1 MVETQAPIFRS
12 APVRSR
18 SNAALPGGPK
28 EKSRFWIVWIVLAL
42 AFCVPGFAQ
51 RRPADSRPTDLT
63 LVQTQ
68 ADTNAILTS
77 PGITNGPAPNDPLY
91 NLMLSQ
97 PRIDIDS
104 PVVAHASFDPPFVAA
119 GQKSFYR
126 VTFNA
131 LQESVEWPAKLSAPK
146 ELSLTPGAQG
156 QILQFTGPAFIPL
169 SCFNTHVRASAR
181 GEFTIPGFVVQ
192 VYGKPVT
199 VPPARL
205 QVGAA
210 DSEAPHP
217 LQPSVELSR
226 SNVFVGQP
234 LAVRV
239 TIPGPTPPLQG
250 VQLTGP
256 GFLVDQGAVRQQIV
270 ALRRAGTDLPSYV
283 YDTTITAMESGALSF
298 YAQAFAGGNR
308 LSAPITI
315 QGGQILFNSPSFTL
329 LESEP
334 LHVFAQPVPRAG
346 RLPGFTGAIGKLSI
360 ISSTLDTNTARV
372 GDTIHLTVSIQCDTN
387 LLRVVAPP
395 PPRVADW
402 QLFGSTTNG
411 GMTQPTMSERI
422 ATFNYTLIPL
432 SEKSAVTPSIPFSYF
447 DPDQQA
453 YRDLSIPALQV
464 TIQPGLAPAEVQAL
478 VRSERLASEPEE
490 QPVLSGLARG
500 PGRASGLLPA
510 QQSVWFVL
518 GQVVPASAFFGLWA
532 WDRRRRFYELHP
544 DILRR
549 RRARRA
555 LRRER
560 RQLRRAADARDI
572 QGFANRAIA
581 AMRVACAPHYPAEPR
596 ALVAADIVGVLPE
609 NERSG
614 HHCQLIRRFFDSVD
628 ACTYSTSSVP
638 ADLLSLHPAVEQLLT
653 SLEARL

>member
-1 MVETQAPIFRS
+1 MRS
-12 APVRSR
+12 SFSLPLVFGIRVWLLLLGFEFWVLSFGV
-18 SNAALPGGPK
+18 ALSQPSANPTN
-28 EKSRFWIVWIVLAL
+28 VL
-42 AFCVPGFAQ
+42 P
-51 RRPADSRPTDLT
+51 S
-63 LVQTQ
+63 
-68 ADTNAILTS
+68 ITS

-104 PVVAHASFDPPFVAA
+104 PVVAHASFDPPLVAV

-131 LQESVEWPAKLSAPK
+131 LQESVEWPLKVSAPK
-146 ELSLTPGAQG
+146 ELSLSPGARG

-169 SCFNTHVRASAR
+169 SCFNTRVRASTA
-181 GEFTIPGFVVQ
+181 GNFTIAGFVVQ
-192 VYGKPVT
+192 VYGKPVN
-199 VPPARL
+199 VPATTL
-205 QVGAA
+205 QVTAA
-210 DSEAPHP
+210 NNDTPRP

-239 TIPGPTPPLQG
+239 VIPGPTPPLQG

-270 ALRRAGTDLPSYV
+270 ALRRAGTDLPSYT
-283 YDTTITAMESGALSF
+283 YDTTITPVESGQLSF

-308 LSAPITI
+308 QALPITI

-334 LHVFAQPVPRAG
+334 LQVFAQPVPRAG
-346 RLPGFTGAIGKLSI
+346 RLPGFTGAIGKLAI
-360 ISSTLDTNTARV
+360 MSSTVDTNAARV
-372 GDTIHLTVSIQCDTN
+372 GDAIHLTVSIQCDTN
-387 LLRVVAPP
+387 ILRLVAPT

-402 QLFGSTTNG
+402 QIFGSTTNG
-411 GMTQPTMSERI
+411 GMTQPTLFERM

-432 SEKSAVTPSIPFSYF
+432 SEKSASTPVIPFSYF
-447 DPDQQA
+447 DPDVRA
-453 YRDLSIPALQV
+453 YRDLSIASLPV

-478 VRSERLASEPEE
+478 VRSERLASEPED
-490 QPVLSGLARG
+490 QPVLSSLASD

-510 QQSVWFVL
+510 QKSAWFL
-518 GQVVPASAFFGLWA
+518 FGQILPASAFFGLWA

-544 DILRR
+544 DVLRR

-560 RQLRRAADARDI
+560 RQLRRALQAGDA
-572 QGFANRAIA
+572 QSFANRAIT

-596 ALVAADIVGVLPE
+596 ALVAADIVHVLPE
-609 NERSG
+609 TDRAG
-614 HHCQLIRRFFDSVD
+614 RAGQLIRRFFGSVD
-628 ACTYSTSSVP
+628 ASRYASSSAP
-638 ADLLSLHPAVEQLLT
+638 ADLLSLHPDLEQLLI
-653 SLEARL
+653 SLEAKL